1 MSLAIFYF
9 SSWILNMFRALICP
23 KHVEYL
29 KRKIKKIASDIWLVF
44 YSSAIKYLL
53 NKGVY
58 LARDVNK

>member
-1 MSLAIFYF
+1 
-9 SSWILNMFRALICP
+9 MFRALICP